1 MVKFALL
8 APTIKSSLLAKVHL
22 VELAPDRIA
31 SGLDSFDL
39 LAKRCHPSHGVSLVD
54 FEGYARGARVKHLF
68 EAYRLKV
75 VLRQCLLQAL
85 LPLHPTV
92 TIWIPGRSATGLLD
106 IGVRDDFEKRLV
118 KRRV

>member
-1 MVKFALL
+1 MVDLDLL
-8 APTIKSSLLAKVHL
+8 APTIESGLLAKVHL
-22 VELAPDRIA
+22 VELAPDRIT
-31 SGLDSFDL
+31 SSLDSFDL
-39 LAKRCHPSHGVSLVD
+39 LAKRRHPAHGVSLVD

-92 TIWIPGRSATGLLD
+92 AIWVPGRSATGLLD
-106 IGVRDDFEKRLV
+106 VGVRDDFEKRLV
-118 KRRV
+118 QRRL